1 MAIGK
6 RNSCTS
12 VLPSTCAWEQ
22 QEDNE
27 TEEQGKK
34 RRMDVERSTEDTKKI
49 SPVQS
54 LCRVLS
60 TIIINIILKYFIRNG
75 KIKIKF
81 N

>member
-1 MAIGK
+1 M
-6 RNSCTS
+6 S

-49 SPVQS
+49 SLVQS

-75 KIKIKF
+75 KRTIKF